1 MNNGMKSIVNSL
13 NELSSSEDSQSDFRL
28 KMNTANKEES
38 NSVEAQ
44 KLALINKGVLAL
56 LQNLGYSRINLDY
69 LLEFIIQNYLTI
81 PSQNPSQSQSPSQSP
96 SQSRSPSRSLRHH
109 SQKIVCLEQTS
120 NVGVVSSNGNK
131 YVFNAPRTG
140 VPVYNEDT
148 GYGLSEG
155 DYTLVGVP
163 EEHPIAILNK
173 RGNNGDQISYAPKIS
188 GNYEVDITFIKVV
201 GGQLQP
207 PYYQFYLW
215 GAPYG
220 WANGPEIFINNSDNT
235 FKFMRNKQYI
245 FNFNEVDSQHPFKL
259 FINKGTEEPPLNDQN
274 DYQFTFSSDDNS
286 EFTINADTIQ
296 V

>member
-1 MNNGMKSIVNSL
+1 M
-13 NELSSSEDSQSDFRL
+13 
-28 KMNTANKEES
+28 
-38 NSVEAQ
+38 
-44 KLALINKGVLAL
+44 
-56 LQNLGYSRINLDY
+56 
-69 LLEFIIQNYLTI
+69 
-81 PSQNPSQSQSPSQSP
+81 
-96 SQSRSPSRSLRHH
+96 
-109 SQKIVCLEQTS
+109 
-120 NVGVVSSNGNK
+120 
-131 YVFNAPRTG
+131 
-140 VPVYNEDT
+140 
-148 GYGLSEG
+148 SEG

-286 EFTINADTIQ
+286 ESYYQCGYHSGMKENLSFLVKEVEGEEYDFYYGDVSVSVSGDFGTQSVHCYHHGAMGGDNLLTYSSECS
-296 V
+296 